1 MALLDFTDLERQ
13 KNVTLTIPNGQE
25 LANKIAKGIVSWAER
40 RSGYSFAAGPRT
52 DYFDQGGSV
61 FQLKTPVNVSGV
73 SVALYNSLSG
83 AYDAYPYGVRASVT
97 GEVRL
102 DSPVSAGFQAVRI
115 SYTAGWTDLQFR
127 DTALHGALSELLAQ
141 KFDATQSGSQ
151 TLKSVSV
158 GSYREEYALQS
169 QEIPADVMEVVDSY
183 RRVVVF

>member
-1 MALLDFTDLERQ
+1 MALLDHTDLERQ
-13 KNVTLTIPNGQE
+13 KNVTLTVTGQD

-52 DYFDQGGSV
+52 DYFDEGGSV

-73 SVALYNSLSG
+73 NVALYNSG
-83 AYDAYPYGVRASVT
+83 TAAYDAYPYSVRASDT

-102 DSPVSAGFQAVRI
+102 AYPVSAGFQVVRV

-127 DTALHGALSELLAQ
+127 ETALHGALAELLVQ
-141 KFDATQSGSQ
+141 KFDAAHNGSQ
-151 TLKSVSV
+151 TLKAVSV
-158 GSYREEYALQS
+158 GSYKEEYALQS

-183 RRVVVF
+183 HRVVVF